1 VSLTFNTNTTFFI
14 STASK
19 LTVEKTTAP
28 KPLPAK
34 EGLAFGREFA
44 DHMLEVDWDS
54 KQGWG
59 TPRIT
64 PYGVIPLSPAAMVFH
79 YALECF
85 EGMKAYKDKDG
96 NIRLFRPD
104 CNMARLNDSL
114 RRLYMPE
121 VDGEQVTELIKSL
134 LRLDQRWVPEGDGFS
149 LYLRPTAIATD
160 PFLGVSVA
168 DECKLFV
175 ITSPVGPYYPEGF
188 KPIKLLADDKN
199 VRAWP
204 GGSGGTKLGANYGPT
219 IAPAMAANDEGCAQV
234 PSSPPEQCSHHHLST
249 PPLFFC
255 YTRWRFLRLPML
267 TLLPAPLFFFSL
279 FGRSCGCTQRRTR

>member
-1 VSLTFNTNTTFFI
+1 
-14 STASK
+14 
-19 LTVEKTTAP
+19 
-28 KPLPAK
+28 
-34 EGLAFGREFA
+34 
-44 DHMLEVDWDS
+44 MLEVDWDS

-64 PYGVIPLSPAAMVFH
+64 PYGDMALSPAAMVFH

-204 GGSGGTKLGANYGPT
+204 GGSGAAKLGANYGPT

-234 PSSPPEQCSHHHLST
+234 SSPPEHFETTSRHLH
-249 PPLFFC
+249 FF
-255 YTRWRFLRLPML
+255 YTRWHFLRLPIL
-267 TLLPAPLFFFSL
+267 TLLPVPLFFFSL
-279 FGRSCGCTQRRTR
+279 FGRSCGCTQR

>member
-1 VSLTFNTNTTFFI
+1 
-14 STASK
+14 
-19 LTVEKTTAP
+19 
-28 KPLPAK
+28 
-34 EGLAFGREFA
+34 
-44 DHMLEVDWDS
+44 
-54 KQGWG
+54 
-59 TPRIT
+59 
-64 PYGVIPLSPAAMVFH
+64 
-79 YALECF
+79 
-85 EGMKAYKDKDG
+85 MKAYKDKDG

-249 PPLFFC
+249 PPPYFLLHQMALFKTADTYFIA
-255 YTRWRFLRLPML
+255 R
-267 TLLPAPLFFFSL
+267 PLFFFSL